1 MTISAAAVTV
11 ELNISVWTANKLDKT
26 ATNTIL
32 VANHAS
38 VTDAAQVRKNLMS
51 GTTMRKKIADF
62 AAGCRLWHNT
72 RTLPWADKGARL
84 LPTSLFM
91 DYKAELNAR
100 RTMFESMVE
109 EFLTEYPNLV
119 AIAKQSMGTL
129 FDEADYPTV
138 EEVRDK
144 FGFRLVFAPVAES
157 GDFRLD
163 IPQQDM
169 EDMRRDYDMAFDERI
184 ANAMR
189 LPWEKMHTMLT
200 NMTAKLT
207 ETGEDGV
214 TRRWHESFISNAQ
227 EMCDMLRHLN
237 ITNDPKLEEARQQLA
252 SAMYGHDIE
261 AVSSC
266 EMERATLKDKLDN
279 ILKGFEW

>member
-144 FGFRLVFAPVAES
+144 FGFRLVFSPVAES

-214 TRRWHESFISNAQ
+214 TRRWHDSFISNAQ

-252 SAMYGHDIE
+252 SAMYGYNIE

>member
-1 MTISAAAVTV
+1 
-11 ELNISVWTANKLDKT
+11 
-26 ATNTIL
+26 
-32 VANHAS
+32 
-38 VTDAAQVRKNLMS
+38 
-51 GTTMRKKIADF
+51 
-62 AAGCRLWHNT
+62 
-72 RTLPWADKGARL
+72 
-84 LPTSLFM
+84 M

-138 EEVRDK
+138 EEVREK
-144 FGFRLVFAPVAES
+144 FGFRLVFSPVAES

-163 IPQQDM
+163 IPQQDL
-169 EDMRRDYDMAFDERI
+169 EDMRRDYDVAFDERI
-184 ANAMR
+184 ATAMR

-200 NMTAKLT
+200 SMSAKLT
-207 ETGEDGV
+207 DTGEDGI
-214 TRRWHESFISNAQ
+214 TRRWHDSFISNAQ

-252 SAMYGHDIE
+252 SAMYGHTIE
-261 AVSSC
+261 AVSDC

>member
-1 MTISAAAVTV
+1 MSISAAAVTV

-32 VANHAS
+32 TANNAS

-51 GTTMRKKIADF
+51 GTTLRKKIADF

-100 RTMFESMVE
+100 HAMFDNMVE

-129 FDEADYPTV
+129 FDAADYPTV

-144 FGFRLVFAPVAES
+144 FGFRLVFSPVAES

-163 IPQQDM
+163 IPQQDLD
-169 EDMRRDYDMAFDERI
+169 DMRRDYDVAFDERI
-184 ANAMR
+184 ATAMR
-189 LPWEKMHTMLT
+189 LPWEKMHTLLT

-214 TRRWHESFISNAQ
+214 TRRWHDSFISNAQ

-252 SAMYGHDIE
+252 SAMYGHTIE

-266 EMERATLKDKLDN
+266 EREREKLKDKLDN